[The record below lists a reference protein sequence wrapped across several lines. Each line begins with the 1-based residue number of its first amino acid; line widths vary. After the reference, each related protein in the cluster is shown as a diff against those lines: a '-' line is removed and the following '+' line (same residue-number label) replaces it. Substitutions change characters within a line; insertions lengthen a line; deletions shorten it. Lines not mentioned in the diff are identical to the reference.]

1 MTGPCSIEQLE
12 NSAAALRALAIAA
25 GQRLEFARING
36 AKMRQIWS
44 LEGEHRAAW
53 HRYYAVDSR
62 LHEAFGTR
70 RSE

>member
-1 MTGPCSIEQLE
+1 MTEPCSIKQLE
-12 NSAAALRALAIAA
+12 NSVAALRVLAIAA
-25 GQRLEFARING
+25 GRRLELARING

-53 HRYYAVDSR
+53 HRHYAVDIR